1 MGGCPSVPEASPLT
15 PLSLHSKVLLSD
27 GRDLVVRVT
36 ARDAMSQD
44 GSIKRLLTG
53 NLPRETLH
61 LKSARF
67 FTPEQPVTPELGAV
81 FSSE

>member
-1 MGGCPSVPEASPLT
+1 MGVVRLVPEASPLT

-36 ARDAMSQD
+36 ARDAMSQEWF
-44 GSIKRLLTG
+44 SQTIAYRES
-53 NLPRETLH
+53 PRETLH

-67 FTPEQPVTPELGAV
+67 FTP
-81 FSSE
+81 